1 MAEIQTLNKV
11 FRTEGLKFI
20 HELFDNFVIISEK
33 LNATRF
39 CFERD
44 KEGNLT
50 FYKKEGK
57 ITKIDR
63 TLTKLFEKP
72 IKYIESIPK
81 ETLDKLPVGYKFG
94 FRYFHN
100 NAPFNITYD
109 RSPINNLILTD
120 IQNPSGKIVD
130 DVTILNP
137 ISDLLI
143 VSKPPIIWYG
153 KLNKVQK
160 TNLLEY
166 LRTPEDKLI
175 SRFKTNSFTKY
186 IISILNPEIS
196 KTALNDDIEKPIDSI
211 MFKFISDDRST
222 CVYAKLIDPVI
233 QQINKTNIKGRE
245 PQDMYAIILSDIVEF
260 LKINGLK
267 KYPLKGTDQ
276 EDRFIELICLVFN
289 DYIKKYG
296 YRYDGVELDPLS
308 FANLPEFSL
317 NTSIISNEKT
327 KEILDN
333 STINKNIFKIL
344 MTAFS
349 KPRKK
354 PVGLMTQLL
363 IDDIKDLSNMINNKT
378 KPVEGSDGEFG
389 MPTFEEY
396 LNNKIQKSWT
406 IKD

>member
-1 MAEIQTLNKV
+1 MAEIQTLNEV
-11 FRTEGLKFI
+11 FRKEGLKFI
-20 HELFDNFVIISEK
+20 HQLFDNFVIISEK

-44 KEGNLT
+44 RDGNLL
-50 FYKKEGK
+50 FYKKDGK

-63 TLTKLFEKP
+63 TLTKLFEEP

-81 ETLDKLPVGYKFG
+81 ETLDKLPEGYKFG

-100 NAPFNITYD
+100 KEPFNISYD
-109 RSPINNLILTD
+109 REPLNNLVLTD
-120 IQNPSGKIVD
+120 IQNPKGKIVD
-130 DVTILNP
+130 DITMLNP
-137 ISDLLI
+137 ISDLLM

-153 KLNKVQK
+153 KLDKVQK

-175 SRFKTNSFTKY
+175 SQFKTKSFTKY

-196 KTALNDDIEKPIDSI
+196 KTALNNDIEKPIDSI
-211 MFKFISDDRST
+211 IFKFLSEDKTTS
-222 CVYAKLIDPVI
+222 VYAKLIDPVI

-245 PQDMYAIILSDIVEF
+245 PQDMYAIILSDVVEF
-260 LKINGLK
+260 IKINGLK
-267 KYPLKGTDQ
+267 KYPLKELDQ
-276 EDRFIELICLVFN
+276 EDRFIELVSLIFN

-308 FANLPEFSL
+308 FANLPEFNI
-317 NTSIISNEKT
+317 NTEIIDNEKT
-327 KEILDN
+327 KEFLEESD
-333 STINKNIFKIL
+333 INKNIFKII

-363 IDDIKDLSNMINNKT
+363 IDDLKDLSDKINNKS
-378 KPVEGSDGEFG
+378 KPEEGSNGEIG

-396 LNNKIQKSWT
+396 LNDKVQKSWT
-406 IKD
+406 IQD